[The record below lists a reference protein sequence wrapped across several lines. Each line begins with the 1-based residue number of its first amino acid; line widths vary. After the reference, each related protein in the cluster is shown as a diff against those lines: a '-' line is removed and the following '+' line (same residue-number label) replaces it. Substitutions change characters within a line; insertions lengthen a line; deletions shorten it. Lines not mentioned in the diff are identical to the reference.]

1 MLKLTSKIIT
11 LELKNRYI
19 KNSKISEAKFRQ
31 LLRYFVLDLDA
42 GQIAEL
48 SNLSRNTINRYL
60 KEIRTKIAEY
70 CEETSPVTGEIEVDE
85 SFFGKRKTW
94 SWSVR

>member
-11 LELKNRYI
+11 LELKNRYV
-19 KNSKISEAKFRQ
+19 KNAKISEAKFRQ

-48 SNLSRNTINRYL
+48 SNLSRNTIKL
-60 KEIRTKIAEY
+60 
-70 CEETSPVTGEIEVDE
+70 SHH
-85 SFFGKRKTW
+85 
-94 SWSVR
+94 